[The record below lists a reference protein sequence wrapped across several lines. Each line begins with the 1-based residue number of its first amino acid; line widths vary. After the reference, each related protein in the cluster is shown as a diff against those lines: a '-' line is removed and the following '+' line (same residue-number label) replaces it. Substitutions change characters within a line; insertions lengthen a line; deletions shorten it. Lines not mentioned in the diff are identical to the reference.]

1 MNNTKADFDR
11 FIMWTCLILLL
22 GMMVFMTAKVIHKH
36 EQTRV
41 NRPANSVEEL
51 QDGSFFPVDSER
63 FLKID
68 SGKVC
73 GHDATVYA
81 DSITGVMYIF
91 VGGYGSF
98 CPLYNTDGSLMIY
111 DPIDEGVVDDVG
123 N

>member
-1 MNNTKADFDR
+1 MNNNKADFDR

-22 GMMVFMTAKVIHKH
+22 GMMVFITIKAVHRR
-36 EQTRV
+36 EQNEI
-41 NRPANSVEEL
+41 NRPANIVEEL
-51 QDGSFFPVDSER
+51 QDGSFFPAGGER

-68 SGKVC
+68 SGEVC
-73 GHDATVYA
+73 GHPATVYA

-98 CPLYNTDGSLMIY
+98 CPLYNSDGSLMIY
-111 DPIDEGVVDDVG
+111 DPVDEGVVNDVG